1 MNPPNP
7 FNRFKAYL
15 RLQDIK
21 RLRNDRLT
29 FTNSI
34 WKGINQEKFTDLDRS
49 KIIKELNRRQEKVL
63 FEKSEQLQNEYLRTE
78 KANDYTKFA
87 V

>member
-1 MNPPNP
+1 MNPHNPN
-7 FNRFKAYL
+7 NRIKAYL

-63 FEKSEQLQNEYLRTE
+63 AEKSEQLQNEYLRTE